1 MLESQFIDFICQTS
15 LGVCVNSIK
24 SGINKD
30 KLREKIQEFAKT
42 EFESKFN
49 CLDLSSEIDFDGL
62 STYLKDSLMHEI
74 ENYITAPNVNIKKT
88 LVTKACNE
96 AKADNRDKEA
106 VVITFIESV
115 VVIMKQDFISNVD
128 KSLKIFANDL
138 KDDLFNDIKNE
149 IFENTNKIMGGISTL
164 NDNDN
169 SIMGNQA
176 IEISKLN
183 KIVDLIESATIQQ
196 PIEKDPATDASISN
210 PFDLLRDFGV
220 SVNVEDSVN
229 AAIKY
234 SSKSEMMSI
243 RFCIK
248 REGRIAKFNTTN
260 EYLDDLNYTMVEDTV
275 DVISSMIIQNGKKTE
290 LIYDDNYTGATCFLP
305 WLSFSEMEIYSYRL
319 DRFTDSQCISKL
331 TISPKQIQVTYN
343 IENGDRE
350 ILWYSVRY
358 NLHRSTENNN
368 RYCYYENETGNSKIK
383 INIKFA
389 FETILQDGE
398 RIVKNPQP
406 DITFSIVPLEKSN
419 ARSQLEY
426 YQALIKL
433 YSTVTLK
440 FVDVKTMKTDFSCGV
455 KANNLSKDKI
465 KSIIDMYKK
474 IIDIEE
480 YFKVEFKLEFPID
493 VNLWNRINM
502 VHCLIKNKKVT
513 VNYSSI
519 SLTTHLEPYKM
530 NIGSSFGWVAQA
542 NINKQLF
549 DKELPIEN
557 IVMVCPNTKY
567 KSQDGD
573 SAVLEIIGKT
583 IYFWDTEDKVYSN
596 LNMGFNKILEI
607 VDYD

>member
-1 MLESQFIDFICQTS
+1 MMLESQFIDFICQTS

-210 PFDLLRDFGV
+210 PFDLVVV
-220 SVNVEDSVN
+220 S
-229 AAIKY
+229 
-234 SSKSEMMSI
+234 
-243 RFCIK
+243 
-248 REGRIAKFNTTN
+248 
-260 EYLDDLNYTMVEDTV
+260 
-275 DVISSMIIQNGKKTE
+275 
-290 LIYDDNYTGATCFLP
+290 
-305 WLSFSEMEIYSYRL
+305 
-319 DRFTDSQCISKL
+319 
-331 TISPKQIQVTYN
+331 
-343 IENGDRE
+343 
-350 ILWYSVRY
+350 
-358 NLHRSTENNN
+358 
-368 RYCYYENETGNSKIK
+368 
-383 INIKFA
+383 
-389 FETILQDGE
+389 
-398 RIVKNPQP
+398 
-406 DITFSIVPLEKSN
+406 
-419 ARSQLEY
+419 
-426 YQALIKL
+426 
-433 YSTVTLK
+433 
-440 FVDVKTMKTDFSCGV
+440 
-455 KANNLSKDKI
+455 
-465 KSIIDMYKK
+465 
-474 IIDIEE
+474 
-480 YFKVEFKLEFPID
+480 
-493 VNLWNRINM
+493 
-502 VHCLIKNKKVT
+502 
-513 VNYSSI
+513 
-519 SLTTHLEPYKM
+519 
-530 NIGSSFGWVAQA
+530 
-542 NINKQLF
+542 
-549 DKELPIEN
+549 
-557 IVMVCPNTKY
+557 
-567 KSQDGD
+567 
-573 SAVLEIIGKT
+573 
-583 IYFWDTEDKVYSN
+583 
-596 LNMGFNKILEI
+596 
-607 VDYD
+607 